1 MTDTRKGS
9 PADASAGRQT
19 ARRAGARRWGLG
31 SWLAR
36 VIKDFRLALL
46 ALFLRL
52 WRGFRAVAGFIHVG
66 CIGAV
71 RAAADF
77 LRDNALLQQIIG
89 DVRRLILVVAFMGC
103 VIALIVET
111 VYIVSFNSSAV
122 VLRLGRYHR
131 TVDSGI
137 RFKLPV
143 VERVFI
149 VNSKSRLQE
158 DFGFIQYTPPPKPL
172 TEFEEEVAAHQT
184 DVVTEAAQ
192 AEVEARNTGNLQ
204 QELDR
209 GPPLPRD
216 YVVSQNPPPVR
227 EPDPQAEAEEVTER
241 VELKAEA
248 LENVIPPDGKVPVP
262 EDMKMLTGDL
272 NIVYVTWSV
281 QYEIDNGEEYL
292 FRATD
297 VQRTLRDVAVVAMRI
312 AVGDRLDY
320 EILSTGRDE
329 IAQEAKLLM
338 QETLDRYKL
347 GLKIAGVI
355 IQDANPP
362 DAVKAAFHMVNR
374 AKQEM
379 ENTIHQ
385 AEAEYNSILPQTYG
399 KAERLLAEANA
410 YAVELGNRSK
420 GEAARFDA
428 IREEYRKSP
437 QVIRDR
443 YYIEAME
450 DVYARTA
457 VTLIDPK
464 LKGIL
469 PVFQGRG
476 APTTPMP
483 AESAAMAV
491 APELVAPEPATPVE
505 GQVQA
510 PSKPIPEVGAH
521 TPPQRS
527 VDPPAPQEIASGN
540 PPGGGTP
547 APAGVAPPAVN
558 DVAPVNLPAGG
569 TRRAH

>member
-1 MTDTRKGS
+1 MADTASNATGAKRRRRPS
-9 PADASAGRQT
+9 PGP
-19 ARRAGARRWGLG
+19 ARRWPLAL
-31 SWLAR
+31 WLAR
-36 VIKDFRLALL
+36 AVRSLRLALL
-46 ALFLRL
+46 AFVLRI
-52 WRGFRAVAGFIHVG
+52 WRGIRAVAGFIHAG
-66 CIGAV
+66 CV
-71 RAAADF
+71 RAIWAAADF
-77 LRDNALLQQIIG
+77 LRENALLQQIVG
-89 DVRRLILVVAFMGC
+89 DVRRLILVIAFMGS

-143 VERVFI
+143 IERVFI

-158 DFGFIQYTPPPKPL
+158 DFGFIQYTPPPQPL

-184 DVVTEAAQ
+184 DVVTEAEQ
-192 AEVEARNTGNLQ
+192 AEMEARNTGNLQ
-204 QELDR
+204 QELKR

-216 YVVSQNPPPVR
+216 YVISQNPPPPR

-281 QYEIDNGEEYL
+281 QYEILNGEEYL

-329 IAQEAKLLM
+329 IAMEAKLLM

-347 GLKIAGVI
+347 GLKITGVI

-362 DAVKAAFHMVNR
+362 DPVKAAFHMVNR

-379 ENTIHQ
+379 ENSIHQ

-399 KAERLLAEANA
+399 KAERLLAEAKA

-420 GEAARFDA
+420 GEATRFDA
-428 IREEYRKSP
+428 IREEYSKAP

-469 PVFQGRG
+469 PLFQGHP
-476 APTTPMP
+476 ASTVPTQLN
-483 AESAAMAV
+483 AAAVSV
-491 APELVAPEPATPVE
+491 APEMVAPEPPVPAE
-505 GQVQA
+505 GQVQV
-510 PSKPIPEVGAH
+510 PPKPIPEVGAH
-521 TPPQRS
+521 TPPQRA
-527 VDPPAPQEIASGN
+527 VDPPAPQEIATGSAPHAGGA
-540 PPGGGTP
+540 PPA
-547 APAGVAPPAVN
+547 APVPPPAVN

>member
-1 MTDTRKGS
+1 MIDPRNEA
-9 PADASAGRQT
+9 PRDAARRPAGR
-19 ARRAGARRWGLG
+19 RERARRWRFG
-31 SWLAR
+31 SWLGR
-36 VIKDFRLALL
+36 ILKDFRLSLL
-46 ALFLRL
+46 AFSLRG
-52 WRGFRAVAGFIHVG
+52 WRGIRAVAGFIHAG
-66 CIGAV
+66 CV
-71 RAAADF
+71 RAIWAAADF
-77 LRDNALLQQIIG
+77 LRENALLQQIVG
-89 DVRRLILVVAFMGC
+89 DVRRLILVIAFMGC

-184 DVVTEAAQ
+184 DVVTEAEQ

-204 QELDR
+204 QELER

-216 YVVSQNPPPVR
+216 YVISQNPPPPR

-281 QYEIDNGEEYL
+281 QYEIYNGEEYL

-329 IAQEAKLLM
+329 IALEAKLLM
-338 QETLDRYKL
+338 QEMLDRYKL
-347 GLKIAGVI
+347 GLKITGVI

-362 DAVKAAFHMVNR
+362 DPVKAAFHMVNR

-420 GEAARFDA
+420 GEAVRFDA
-428 IREEYRKSP
+428 IREEYSKAP

-469 PVFQGRG
+469 PLFQGRN
-476 APTTPMP
+476 APLTPAP
-483 AESAAMAV
+483 AETAAAIV
-491 APELVAPEPATPVE
+491 APEMVAAEPPAPVE
-505 GQVQA
+505 GQVQV
-510 PSKPIPEVGAH
+510 PPKPVPEVGAH

-527 VDPPAPQEIASGN
+527 VDPPAPQEIASGTPSGAPAAVS
-540 PPGGGTP
+540 PPGP
-547 APAGVAPPAVN
+547 PPAVN
-558 DVAPVNLPAGG
+558 EVAPINLPAGG

>member
-1 MTDTRKGS
+1 MTDPRNQA
-9 PADASAGRQT
+9 PEDAARRPAGRRER
-19 ARRAGARRWGLG
+19 ARRGRFG

-36 VIKDFRLALL
+36 IFKDFRLSFL
-46 ALFLRL
+46 AFFLRG
-52 WRGFRAVAGFIHVG
+52 WRGIRAVAGFIHAG
-66 CIGAV
+66 CARAIW
-71 RAAADF
+71 AAADF
-77 LRDNALLQQIIG
+77 LRENALLQQIVG
-89 DVRRLILVVAFMGC
+89 DVRRLILVIAFMGC
-103 VIALIVET
+103 VIALVVET

-184 DVVTEAAQ
+184 DVVTEAEQ

-204 QELDR
+204 QELER

-216 YVVSQNPPPVR
+216 YVISQNPPPPR

-281 QYEIDNGEEYL
+281 QYEIYNGEEYL

-297 VQRTLRDVAVVAMRI
+297 VQRTLRDIAVVAMRI

-329 IAQEAKLLM
+329 IALEAKLLM
-338 QETLDRYKL
+338 QEMLDRYKL
-347 GLKIAGVI
+347 GLKITGVI

-362 DAVKAAFHMVNR
+362 DPVKAAFHMVNR

-420 GEAARFDA
+420 GEAVRFDA
-428 IREEYRKSP
+428 IREEYSKAP

-469 PVFQGRG
+469 PLFQGRN
-476 APTTPMP
+476 APLTPAP
-483 AESAAMAV
+483 AETAAAFV
-491 APELVAPEPATPVE
+491 APEMVAADPPAPVE
-505 GQVQA
+505 GQVQV
-510 PSKPIPEVGAH
+510 PPKPVPEVGAH

-527 VDPPAPQEIASGN
+527 VDPPAPQEIASGTPSGAPAPVS
-540 PPGGGTP
+540 PPGP
-547 APAGVAPPAVN
+547 PPAVN
-558 DVAPVNLPAGG
+558 EVAPINLPAGG

>member
-1 MTDTRKGS
+1 
-9 PADASAGRQT
+9 
-19 ARRAGARRWGLG
+19 
-31 SWLAR
+31 
-36 VIKDFRLALL
+36 
-46 ALFLRL
+46 
-52 WRGFRAVAGFIHVG
+52 
-66 CIGAV
+66 
-71 RAAADF
+71 
-77 LRDNALLQQIIG
+77 
-89 DVRRLILVVAFMGC
+89 
-103 VIALIVET
+103 
-111 VYIVSFNSSAV
+111 
-122 VLRLGRYHR
+122 
-131 TVDSGI
+131 VDSGI

-184 DVVTEAAQ
+184 DVVTEAEQ
-192 AEVEARNTGNLQ
+192 AEMEARNTGNLQ
-204 QELDR
+204 QELER

-281 QYEIDNGEEYL
+281 QYEIDNGEDYL

-329 IAQEAKLLM
+329 IALEAKLLM

-347 GLKIAGVI
+347 GLKIASVI

-362 DAVKAAFHMVNR
+362 DPVKAAFHMVNR

-469 PVFQGRG
+469 PLFQGRG
-476 APTTPMP
+476 APTAQMS
-483 AESAAMAV
+483 AESAAVAV
-491 APELVAPEPATPVE
+491 APEMVAPEPLAPVE
-505 GQVQA
+505 GQVQV

-527 VDPPAPQEIASGN
+527 VDPPAPQEIMSGN
-540 PPGGGTP
+540 PPGPGTP
-547 APAGVAPPAVN
+547 ASARVPPPVAN
-558 DVAPVNLPAGG
+558 EVAPVNLPAGG
-569 TRRAH
+569 TRRAP

>member
-1 MTDTRKGS
+1 MADTTS
-9 PADASAGRQT
+9 NPAAAQRR
-19 ARRAGARRWGLG
+19 RRAKRRPARRWPLGLWVARVFRKIKLT
-31 SWLAR
+31 WLAF
-36 VIKDFRLALL
+36 V
-46 ALFLRL
+46 LRI
-52 WRGFRAVAGFIHVG
+52 WRGVRAVGSFIHNG
-66 CIGAV
+66 CARAIW
-71 RAAADF
+71 AAADF
-77 LRDNALLQQIIG
+77 LRENALLQQIVG
-89 DVRRLILVVAFMGC
+89 DVRRLILVIAFMGC

-172 TEFEEEVAAHQT
+172 TEFEEEVASHQT
-184 DVVTEAAQ
+184 DVVTEVEQ
-192 AEVEARNTGNLQ
+192 AEMEARNTGNLQ
-204 QELDR
+204 QELER

-216 YVVSQNPPPVR
+216 YVISQNPPPPR

-281 QYEIDNGEEYL
+281 QYEIFNGEEYL

-297 VQRTLRDVAVVAMRI
+297 VQRILRDVAVVAMRI

-329 IAQEAKLLM
+329 VALEAKLLM
-338 QETLDRYKL
+338 QEVLDRYKL
-347 GLKIAGVI
+347 GLRITGVI

-362 DAVKAAFHMVNR
+362 DPVKAAFHMVNR

-379 ENTIHQ
+379 ENSIHQ

-410 YAVELGNRSK
+410 YAVELGHRSK
-420 GEAARFDA
+420 GEATRFDA
-428 IREEYRKSP
+428 IREEYSKAP

-469 PVFQGRG
+469 PLFQGHA
-476 APTTPMP
+476 APPVP
-483 AESAAMAV
+483 AQTEAAAMSV
-491 APELVAPEPATPVE
+491 APEMVAPEPLAPVE
-505 GQVQA
+505 GQVQVPA
-510 PSKPIPEVGAH
+510 KPIPEIGAH
-521 TPPQRS
+521 TPPQRA
-527 VDPPAPQEIASGN
+527 VDPPAPQEIATGSA
-540 PPGGGTP
+540 PPAGGASAP
-547 APAGVAPPAVN
+547 APVPPPAVN
-558 DVAPVNLPAGG
+558 EVAPVNLPAGG